1 MVHHSLSVVTI
12 ISSPCPGH
20 FYGAERSLASKWA
33 SGWMPSQESCLPA
46 QQEDRA
52 SAPSGTLPAKAV
64 LQCLARVLMAAAEEV
79 SFAPCAHS
87 PCPVLWECQPGLMTE
102 WACLLPGMPTQSQVP
117 WSGPALLCQ
126 PARVRW
132 SGVSGA
138 QAEDVRPS
146 EPG

>member
-1 MVHHSLSVVTI
+1 MMHHSLLVVTI

-64 LQCLARVLMAAAEEV
+64 LQCLARILMGAAGDEV
-79 SFAPCAHS
+79 SFAPRAHS
-87 PCPVLWECQPGLMTE
+87 PCPVLWEHQPGLMAE
-102 WACLLPGMPTQSQVP
+102 WACLLPGMPTV

-138 QAEDVRPS
+138 QDEDVRPS